1 MKTEGKDFTHFA
13 KTFNEIQELKKL
25 TEDLQKK
32 TDECKFIIHK
42 YCNASANEDENNQ
55 RFVDLHA
62 YVNDQ
67 ISMPNIVESCRFFT
81 EELEGYANKCKQL
94 SDQLFYSLGPEII
107 PKYKEVSAECRE
119 TILKLKAFGVLV
131 RSLHLAMMQFIGLR
145 LDNDDQFSTLCKA
158 FDVVVQDMHNGNKK
172 ADVFVG
178 QFKAY
183 MLDWVYQTGF
193 FVGMK

>member
-13 KTFNEIQELKKL
+13 KAFTELQELANNISNL
-25 TEDLQKK
+25 RIRVR
-32 TDECKFIIHK
+32 ECKFIVHK
-42 YCNASANEDENNQ
+42 YCNASADEDENNQ
-55 RFVDLHA
+55 RFSDLHA

-67 ISMPNIVESCRFFT
+67 ISMPNIVESCRYFT
-81 EELEGYANKCKQL
+81 EELDEFDNKRKEL
-94 SDQLFYSLGPEII
+94 TNQLFGSSDVTCF
-107 PKYKEVSAECRE
+107 KQVSAECRE

-131 RSLHLAMMQFIGLR
+131 RSLHLTMMQFIGLQ

-158 FDVVVQDMHNGNKK
+158 FEVVVQDMHNGNKK

-183 MLDWVYQTGF
+183 MLNWVYQTGYF
-193 FVGMK
+193 DEMK